1 MALIG
6 HLCVNKVQ
14 MANRTNIIQLAL
26 SLRRG
31 AWLIKDPGI
40 LMPAVNAFFN
50 RQSVAT
56 VPLPE
61 LSLPAYRMS
70 SDGASVQASE
80 EEAQE
85 RRVIII
91 PLHGAMTK
99 YESCESYGTTQL
111 AARIERYVSD
121 PSVAG
126 FVLDID
132 SPGGSADAIA
142 PLVQAIGKIRAAG
155 KPVIAHCDACYSAA
169 YWVASQCDAV
179 FADNALSG
187 FGSIGAYASFLD
199 DREDK
204 MTGFKV
210 VTVYA
215 PESTE
220 KNAAYRE
227 ALDGKPQKMEKV
239 LSSLVQHFYA
249 AVKSGRPSLKAD
261 ADGVLSGADFDA
273 SEAISLGLADGMA
286 TLDECVENVFVRAEF
301 M

>member
-50 RQSVAT
+50 RQSVT
-56 VPLPE
+56 LSPLPE

-70 SDGASVQASE
+70 ADGDSAQPSE
-80 EEAQE
+80 EEAPT
-85 RRVIII
+85 RRVIVI

-99 YESCESYGTTQL
+99 YETCENYGTAQL
-111 AARIERYVSD
+111 AARIERHLSD
-121 PSVAG
+121 PSVVG

-132 SPGGSADAIA
+132 SPGGAVNAVA
-142 PLVQAIGKIRAAG
+142 PLVQAIAKIRAAG

-179 FADNALSG
+179 FADNDLSG

-215 PESTE
+215 PESKD
-220 KNAAYRE
+220 KNAAYRD
-227 ALDGKPQKMEKV
+227 ALYGKPEKMEKE
-239 LSSLVQHFYA
+239 LSRLMRHFYA
-249 AVKSGRPSLKAD
+249 ALASGRPSMKTD
-261 ADGVLSGADFDA
+261 ADGVLSGGEFEAE
-273 SEAISLGLADGMA
+273 EAINLGMADGMA
-286 TLDECVENVFVRAEF
+286 TIEECVQNVFVRAEY

>member
-1 MALIG
+1 
-6 HLCVNKVQ
+6 
-14 MANRTNIIQLAL
+14 MANRTNVIQLAL
-26 SLRRG
+26 DLRRG
-31 AWLIKDPGI
+31 CWLIKDPGI

-50 RQSVAT
+50 RQTVAT

-70 SDGASVQASE
+70 ADGESVQASE
-80 EEAQE
+80 EEAQD

-99 YESCESYGTTQL
+99 YGTCESYGTTEL

-126 FVLDID
+126 FVLDVD
-132 SPGGSADAIA
+132 SPGGSANAIA
-142 PLVQAIGKIRAAG
+142 PLVQAIAKIRAAG
-155 KPVIAHCDACYSAA
+155 KPIVAHCDACYSAA

-179 FADNALSG
+179 FADNDTASG

-204 MTGFKV
+204 QTGFKV

-239 LSSLVQHFYA
+239 LSNLVQHFHA

-286 TLDECVENVFVRAEF
+286 TLDECVENVLVRAEF
-301 M
+301 K